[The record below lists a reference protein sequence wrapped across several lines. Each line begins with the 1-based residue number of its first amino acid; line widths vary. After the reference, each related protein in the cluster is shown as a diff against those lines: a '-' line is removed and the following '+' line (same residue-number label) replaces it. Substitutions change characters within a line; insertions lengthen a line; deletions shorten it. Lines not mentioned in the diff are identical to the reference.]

1 MARVDLEGLG
11 EVVPEAVALR
21 VAVRKVMDHMIA
33 RKGGLPVSVELVGLQ
48 VVGLQ
53 GARKAVD
60 PDEDQKADVADPV
73 VRAAD
78 VA

>member
-1 MARVDLEGLG
+1 
-11 EVVPEAVALR
+11 
-21 VAVRKVMDHMIA
+21 
-33 RKGGLPVSVELVGLQ
+33 VSVELVGLQ